1 MATPPQ
7 APASADARAAAAV
20 PPPGSG
26 SGSESGS
33 GSGSESGS
41 GSGSGSGS
49 ESGSGSGSESGSGS
63 GLGRAAWI
71 VSAAT
76 LLSRLLGL
84 GREQLF
90 AALLGASSLADAF
103 VAAFRIPN
111 LWRDL
116 LAEGALTAA
125 LVPAFKTRLLRD
137 GPAAA
142 HRLASVVAANLALV
156 VGALVLLAAVF
167 APQLVD
173 GIAGEYARIPGKLE
187 TTVLLTQLM
196 LPFLVLA
203 SLSAVAMSL
212 QNAHDRFLAPALSP
226 ALFNTVAILVGVALY
241 LAEVRGRYVVIGWA
255 MGTVAGG
262 AAQLTLQLPGLWARG
277 FRPHFALDL
286 RLRDPAVR
294 AIAFSLLP
302 AIAGIA
308 AVQLN
313 VFINTIF
320 ADAQPGAVSWLNY
333 AFRFLQLP
341 VGVFGVAIAT
351 VSTARY
357 AEAAAAADPAR
368 MSQSVS
374 EGLRMVLLLCAP
386 ATCGLLVLDE
396 AILRLLYQ
404 RGRFSAADTA
414 ATARALEC
422 YAAGMIA
429 YAAVKVVAPAFYALG
444 KIRATVLASLISVA
458 GNFVVNLLLHERF
471 GYRVLALG
479 TAGAAR
485 VNAALLCFAF
495 HRVVAPLP
503 LRALARYALRIAAAC
518 AVMIVGV
525 RYAHL
530 WIDRAVG
537 HYHTRERL
545 IETLVPVVVGALIYV
560 GACVAL
566 RIEEAAAVRR
576 WIRRNPKTAE

>member
-1 MATPPQ
+1 
-7 APASADARAAAAV
+7 
-20 PPPGSG
+20 
-26 SGSESGS
+26 
-33 GSGSESGS
+33 
-41 GSGSGSGS
+41 
-49 ESGSGSGSESGSGS
+49 
-63 GLGRAAWI
+63 
-71 VSAAT
+71 

-84 GREQLF
+84 AREQLF

-116 LAEGALTAA
+116 LAEGALTTA
-125 LVPAFKTRLLRD
+125 LVPAIKSRLLRD

-142 HRLASVVAANLALV
+142 HRLASTVASNLAV
-156 VGALVLLAAVF
+156 FVGALVLVAVAF
-167 APQLVD
+167 APHIVD
-173 GIAGEYARIPGKLE
+173 GIAGGYDRIPGKLE

-196 LPFLVLA
+196 LPFLFLA

-226 ALFNTVAILVGVALY
+226 ALFNAVAIFVGVGLY
-241 LAEVRGRYVVIGWA
+241 VADVRGRYVVIGWA

-262 AAQLTLQLPGLWARG
+262 AAQLTLQLPGLWSRG
-277 FRPHFALDL
+277 FRPRFSLDL

-302 AIAGIA
+302 AIAGVA

-357 AEAAAAADPAR
+357 AEAAVASDPAR
-368 MSQSVS
+368 MSKSVT

-444 KIRATVLASLISVA
+444 KIRAAVAASLLSVA
-458 GNFVVNLLLHERF
+458 GNFLVNLLLHEHF

-479 TAGAAR
+479 TAGAAV
-485 VNAALLCFAF
+485 VNAALLGFAF

-503 LRALARYALRIAAAC
+503 LRALTTYAARIAAAC
-518 AVMIVGV
+518 VVMMVCV

-530 WIDRAVG
+530 WIDRFVG

-545 IETLVPVVVGALIYV
+545 IETLVPVVVGAIVYAV
-560 GACVAL
+560 AAVAL
-566 RIEEAAAVRR
+566 RIEEVVAVWRR
-576 WIRRNPKTAE
+576 IRRKLKTAE